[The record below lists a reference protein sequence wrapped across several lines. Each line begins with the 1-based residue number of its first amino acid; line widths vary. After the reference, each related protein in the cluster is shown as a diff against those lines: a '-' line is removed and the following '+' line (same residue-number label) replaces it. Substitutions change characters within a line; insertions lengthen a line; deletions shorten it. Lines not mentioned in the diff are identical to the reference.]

1 MATAFLTYP
10 FVVGPGEGFD
20 APLGRLGTLHK
31 VPAFVTEGRLSV
43 VEHTLPP
50 RALAAPL
57 HRHSRED
64 ELSIVLEGSLG
75 ALLGEEV
82 VTAGPGAYV
91 LKPRGQW
98 HTFWNAGDTPLRFIE
113 LVIPGGFE
121 GYFRRLSPLLT
132 AAGAL
137 DPTVIRD
144 LGMEYGIEFDFD
156 SLPGVCERFG
166 LTFG

>member
-1 MATAFLTYP
+1 MTTFLAYP
-10 FVVGPGEGFD
+10 FVVRAGEGAD
-20 APLGRLGTLHK
+20 GPLGRLGTVHK
-31 VPAFVTEGRLSV
+31 VPAFVTEGRLAI

-50 RALAAPL
+50 KALAAPL

-64 ELSIVLEGSLG
+64 ELSIVLEGTIG
-75 ALLGEEV
+75 ALLGEDV

-113 LVIPGGFE
+113 LIIPGGFDE
-121 GYFRRLSPLLT
+121 YFARLSPLLQ
-132 AAGAL
+132 AAGGP
-137 DPTVIRD
+137 DPAAIQS
-144 LGMEYGIEFDFD
+144 LAAEYGIEFNFE
-156 SLPGVCERFG
+156 SVPEICERFG